1 MAKTRQIRKRIISV
15 RNINKITRTME
26 RVAQS
31 KAMKLTGR
39 FDAATS
45 FRGHLARLL
54 PEALGAA
61 PGTEDAAQALST
73 VAGGARRTP
82 VKRVLIFSVTS
93 SRGLCGGY
101 NARVIH
107 ATLARIQELSR
118 DGKEA
123 GLAVLGRKGL
133 AYFRYHNQPV
143 IIAVPDTDEN
153 IPFQKIDEVVQE
165 IIDRFVAGEFDAV
178 EIISTHYKTKL
189 LHEVRATPLL
199 PMTNEV
205 LAAASLFPPG
215 VSAAD
220 AAAAGASAAGASRA
234 GPTTGPGGEPLYLV
248 EPDRGTVLA
257 TILPL
262 IVKAHLFCAVLEAML
277 CEQAERS
284 IAMRSASDNAE
295 SMTKKLTRNYNRA
308 RQAQITNEM
317 IEIISGSEGGRA

>member
-39 FDAATS
+39 FDGATS
-45 FRGHLARLL
+45 YRGHLARLL
-54 PEALGAA
+54 PEALGVA
-61 PGTEDAAQALST
+61 PGTDDAAQALST
-73 VAGGARRTP
+73 VVWGARRTP

-107 ATLARIQELSR
+107 ATQARIKELTR
-118 DGKEA
+118 EGKEA
-123 GLAVLGRKGL
+123 SLAVLGRKGL
-133 AYFRYHNQPV
+133 AYFRFHNQPV
-143 IIAVPDTDEN
+143 TLAVPDTDEN

-165 IIDRFVAGEFDAV
+165 IIDRFVSAEFDAV
-178 EIISTHYKTKL
+178 EIMSTHYKTKL

-205 LAAASLFPPG
+205 LAAASLLTPG
-215 VSAAD
+215 AQ
-220 AAAAGASAAGASRA
+220 AAGPA
-234 GPTTGPGGEPLYLV
+234 TGPGGEPLYLV
-248 EPDRGTVLA
+248 EPDRGRVLA
-257 TILPL
+257 VILPL
-262 IVKAHLFCAVLEAML
+262 IVKAHFFCAVLEAML
-277 CEQAERS
+277 SEQAERS

-295 SMTKKLTRNYNRA
+295 SMTKKLTRTYNRA
-308 RQAQITNEM
+308 RQSQITNEM